1 MNRIYLLPEHISNQI
16 AAGEVVQR
24 PANIIKEL
32 VENALDASAT
42 HIQVFIEEA
51 GKKMLRIVDDGTGMS
66 ETDARLCFTKHAT
79 SKLRKIED
87 LSHIHSMGFRGE
99 ALAAISAVAKVS
111 LKTKTDNADNGILI
125 EIENSQILKEEPCA
139 TPRGCDLY
147 IRHLFFNVP
156 ARKVFLKSNSAE
168 NQYNFEAFIR
178 LALAHPAIGFQL
190 YNNGKVAYNLPGN
203 TQLKKRITDI
213 FGKSYDAKILPLT
226 METDYVQ
233 INGYIGKPETKRSK
247 RGEQFFF
254 INRRFIKNYALHQA
268 LMSAYQHLIPE
279 KTYPFYALFITID
292 PARIDIN
299 IHPTK
304 EEVKFED
311 TTVIYNYLKKAVQS
325 TLNQFAITPTI
336 DFDSV
341 AEIETLP
348 AVRNPHHIPRTV
360 FKSDLLEDLKN
371 PQRAHFIP
379 SGSAS
384 QSPETWKAFF
394 KPLPAP
400 DKGEDDTPVPSVYT
414 RLREENWLQKDY
426 LQIHTEWLITGIA
439 NGILFIHQQYAHEIV
454 LYERL
459 VRQEFTLQP
468 LSTQELFPI
477 KLTLHPQDALLFDSL
492 QPALTHIG
500 YRIEKHAD
508 HYLVRARPALFQ
520 QQDIMEDID
529 HFLDIYKYAYPD
541 ESLCAQERLL
551 RCIALKNAV
560 KVGQVLHSEEMRQL
574 AQDLFD
580 CPEESV
586 LRQHKKP
593 FIIIPPPAVRV

>member
-42 HIQVFIEEA
+42 QIQVFIEEA
-51 GKKMLRIVDDGTGMS
+51 GKKILRITDNGTGMS
-66 ETDARLCFTKHAT
+66 EADARLCFTKHAT
-79 SKLRKIED
+79 SKLQKIED
-87 LSHIHSMGFRGE
+87 LNHIHSMGFRGE

-111 LKTKTDNADNGILI
+111 LKTKTENAPNGLLI

-139 TPRGCDLY
+139 APRGCDLY

-156 ARKVFLKSNSAE
+156 ARKVFLKSNSTE

-178 LALAHPAIGFQL
+178 LALAHPAISFQL
-190 YNNGKVAYNLPGN
+190 YNNGKAAYNLPVSA
-203 TQLKKRITDI
+203 QLKKRITDI
-213 FGKSYDAKILPLT
+213 FGKSYDAKILPLK

-233 INGYIGKPETKRSK
+233 INGYIGKPESKRSK

-268 LMSAYQHLIPE
+268 VMSAYQHLIPE

-292 PARIDIN
+292 PGKIDVN

-325 TLNQFAITPTI
+325 TLSQFAITQTI

-341 AEIETLP
+341 AEIEALP
-348 AVRNPHHIPRTV
+348 AVRNPHHIPRQV

-379 SGSAS
+379 SGNT
-384 QSPETWKAFF
+384 QSPEAWKAFF
-394 KPLPAP
+394 KPLPAS
-400 DKGEDDTPVPSVYT
+400 DNVGDTPETPPSVYA

-426 LQIHTEWLITGIA
+426 LQVHTEWLITGIA
-439 NGILFIHQQYAHEIV
+439 GGILFIHQQYAHEIV

-459 VRQEFTLQP
+459 VRQKFTLSP
-468 LSTQELFPI
+468 LSAQELFPI
-477 KLTLHPQDALLFDSL
+477 KLTLNPQDALLFDSI
-492 QPALTHIG
+492 QPTLAHIG
-500 YRIEKHAD
+500 YRIEKHTD
-508 HYLVRARPALFQ
+508 HYLVTARPALFR

-529 HFLDIYKYAYPD
+529 HFLDMYKYAYPD
-541 ESLCAQERLL
+541 EALSAQERLL

-560 KVGQVLHSEEMRQL
+560 KVGQVLQPEEMRRL

-580 CPEESV
+580 GPEESL

-593 FIIIPPPAVRV
+593 FIILSPTSWA